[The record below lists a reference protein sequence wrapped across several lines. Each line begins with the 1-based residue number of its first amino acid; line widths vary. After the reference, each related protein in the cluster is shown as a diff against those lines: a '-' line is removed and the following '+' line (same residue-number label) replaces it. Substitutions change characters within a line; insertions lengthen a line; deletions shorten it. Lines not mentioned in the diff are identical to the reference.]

1 MSSPAPLQAHEWAC
15 DFVITALLAIR
26 LDRVARVKPLRQ
38 SKRPAE
44 RRRLVR
50 DEQTP
55 NKRDGVTRRDK
66 SESKGSDRRSHK
78 EETERATQKGGLR
91 GGMLCSS
98 ARPVQCSQRSSW
110 YKKAGRW

>member
-1 MSSPAPLQAHEWAC
+1 LVGPVEKLEAEFRFCSKILSGASK
-15 DFVITALLAIR
+15 LAR
-26 LDRVARVKPLRQ
+26 RNRRRKAKPLRQ

-78 EETERATQKGGLR
+78 EETERAT
-91 GGMLCSS
+91 
-98 ARPVQCSQRSSW
+98 
-110 YKKAGRW
+110 KKTEGVTKRR